1 MTNDGARS
9 AEMFQL
15 TDDHNFKG
23 LPSLRDWIIFS
34 ASSQGPVYFWPPSEV
49 HSS

>member
-15 TDDHNFKG
+15 IDDHNFKG
-23 LPSLRDWIIFS
+23 LLLEGLDYIFS
-34 ASSQGPVYFWPPSEV
+34 KLSRASLFLATM
-49 HSS
+49 